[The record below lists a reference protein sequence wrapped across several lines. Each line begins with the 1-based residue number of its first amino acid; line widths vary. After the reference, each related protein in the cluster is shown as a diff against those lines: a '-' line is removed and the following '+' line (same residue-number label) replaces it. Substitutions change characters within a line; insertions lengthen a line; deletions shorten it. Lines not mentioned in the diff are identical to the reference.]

1 MLLES
6 SLKQANRLN
15 ICIIPGG
22 RGRVYNFQFRRVTLA
37 ILAGLTLSVLVL
49 LFGYAFHSY
58 RVNDGFLDRSGQ
70 IEALKSANAALEAQ
84 AATFSSTMNTLE
96 EKLRRLSGLDTEQSA
111 LNDEIRVQLGLPR
124 ETPDSE
130 VLPRLASAVA
140 WAGPFRNGKEDQSGG
155 SRYLIRNLN
164 IDLERLMNLAEQA
177 EQKLSH
183 INEGLSGTGSIL
195 AATPTVLPLNNSI
208 SSRFGLRQ
216 SPFGGRGR
224 PLDFHRGLDI
234 PAPPG
239 TLVRAPA
246 DGIVLACGNSGNG
259 YGLLMT
265 INHGYGL
272 VTRYGHL
279 ESVLVEPGQTVLRG
293 QPVAK
298 SGNSGRSTGP
308 HLHYEILLGGVPSDP
323 LALLAEVSPKLV
335 RGIKLLDEADFRGS
349 LPFGALAPEGSTDS
363 EGSADPE
370 GSTD

>member
-1 MLLES
+1 MLVES
-6 SLKQANRLN
+6 SLKPTKRL
-15 ICIIPGG
+15 IISIIPGG
-22 RGRVYNFQFRRVTLA
+22 RGKVYNFHFRRATLA
-37 ILAGLTLSVLVL
+37 ILGGLTLTVLVL
-49 LFGYAFHSY
+49 VFGYAFHSY
-58 RVNDGFLDRSGQ
+58 RDNDGFLDRSGKL
-70 IEALKSANAALEAQ
+70 EALKAANAALEAQ
-84 AATFSSTMNTLE
+84 AATFSSTLNTLE

-111 LNDEIRVQLGLPR
+111 LNDEIRIQLGLPR
-124 ETPDSE
+124 ETPNSE

-140 WAGPFRNGKEDQSGG
+140 WAGPLRGALEDQSGG

-164 IDLERLMNLAEQA
+164 LDLERLMNLAEQA
-177 EQKLSH
+177 EQKLNH

-195 AATPTVLPLNNSI
+195 AATPTVLPLNNPI

-216 SPFGGRGR
+216 SPFSGGRNR
-224 PLDFHRGLDI
+224 PIDFHRGLDI

-239 TLVRAPA
+239 TVVRAPA

-298 SGNSGRSTGP
+298 SGNTGRSTGP
-308 HLHYEILLGGVPSDP
+308 HLHYEILLGGVPADP

-335 RGIKLLDEADFRGS
+335 RSVKLLDEADFRGT
-349 LPFGALAPEGSTDS
+349 LPYGAIGPEISTDS
-363 EGSADPE
+363 EGS
-370 GSTD
+370 TD